1 MLIWKQH
8 QNLTIKKELVK
19 KKKKKKG
26 EEDVR
31 SYYGGKRHNQLKQ
44 QLEVLKMQ
52 LNLRKRWLE

>member
-1 MLIWKQH
+1 MKTTSKLNNQERIG
-8 QNLTIKKELVK
+8 K
-19 KKKKKKG
+19 KKKKKNKG
-26 EEDVR
+26 EEDVI